1 MQDDIAAIADWASI
15 FTDPARLSATIAKHL
30 ALHHNAIMAD
40 VALDKTQFAAGE
52 YWKAGVTTAD
62 LATLA
67 IGPINPVYP
76 TFEPVNQVGIPVMA
90 VPDFIAGMIYGFT
103 GDNDLEEIEACY
115 HGGQDIVTYASD
127 LIDDLS
133 NSNWVRAIHDYDLF
147 SNALEDALS
156 TCTGMEDDFAA
167 IEAWAEIFT
176 EPTHLAETVTKNWIL
191 HKRGIKKDMQA
202 ESEDWASGNYF
213 GAGVDTADALV
224 KLIGP
229 VE

>member
-90 VPDFIAGMIYGFT
+90 IPDFIAGMIYGFT
-103 GDNDLEEIEACY
+103 GDNQLEEIEACF
-115 HGGQDIVTYASD
+115 HGGQDLVNDAEALVHD
-127 LIDDLS
+127 LIHGDFIQ
-133 NSNWVRAIHDYDLF
+133 AIHD
-147 SNALEDALS
+147 NALFADALEGALS

-176 EPTHLAETVTKNWIL
+176 EPTHLAETVAKNWIL